1 LRAAYDFLDFPDPDH
16 ASPERLDQMLA
27 EGDQQLDA
35 WISAATGPL
44 RQAIN
49 VLELALDPETVVLG
63 GFMPVGILEMLVS
76 RLEPLQ
82 LSVSTTAERSVPRV
96 LIGAAGKDTSVLGAA
111 ALPIFSETNPQ
122 FDVLQKPL
130 S

>member
-1 LRAAYDFLDFPDPDH
+1 
-16 ASPERLDQMLA
+16 
-27 EGDQQLDA
+27 
-35 WISAATGPL
+35 
-44 RQAIN
+44 
-49 VLELALDPETVVLG
+49 
-63 GFMPVGILEMLVS
+63 MPVSILEILVS

-122 FDVLQKPL
+122 FDVLQKPVSAPAL
-130 S
+130 PAKLADSAAVQSSP